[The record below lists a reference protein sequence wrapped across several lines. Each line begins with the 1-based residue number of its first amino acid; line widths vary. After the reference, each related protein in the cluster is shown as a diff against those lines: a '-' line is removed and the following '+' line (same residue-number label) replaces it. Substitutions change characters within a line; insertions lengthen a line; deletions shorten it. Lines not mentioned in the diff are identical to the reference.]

1 MTQHSRHSKFS
12 WGQKKMPNTYK
23 IQDKVAQY
31 FISANVSPLLRS
43 RAHIIHPSDNM
54 PAETLLVYL
63 LLNSATRQPSPAEKG
78 SSSYYQFL

>member
-1 MTQHSRHSKFS
+1 M
-12 WGQKKMPNTYK
+12 
-23 IQDKVAQY
+23 VQY
-31 FISANVSPLLRS
+31 IKSANVSTVLRS

-78 SSSYYQFL
+78 SSLYYQFL